1 MEYDSTL
8 MSYTSHLVNPQLD
21 GMFVNVNRVS
31 PTSRFYKVLVV
42 WTNPLPQTLPNE
54 SALLTLTFTYLTGN
68 DSIRFN
74 NTVGGG
80 SFCEYADENQNPM
93 NDIPTSAFYH
103 NGSITNAGPG
113 AAGVITGTAVLCQG
127 VSGIAY
133 SVPPVTN
140 ATGYL
145 WALPSGATIASGEN
159 TNSITVN
166 FSPDASSGILSVSGV
181 NSCGSGQ
188 PSDPFPVT
196 VNPLPNATISGSET
210 ICAGSSTIIQVD
222 LTGSPPWN
230 ITYTDGLTP
239 VNIDGI
245 SSSPFS
251 FTVTPDLTTTYW
263 ITYVSDGNSCSN
275 TGSGNEVIT
284 VNPLPTATISG
295 SETICNGSSGFIQVD
310 LTGASPWNITYTDG
324 STPVNIDGIS
334 SSPFSFTVTPD
345 LTTTYWITYV
355 SDGNSCSNT
364 GSGSVVITV
373 NPIPDP
379 PLVTADSN
387 LLTSSSPLGNQWY
400 YEGTGPIP
408 GATGQTYTVT
418 SNTGYYWCTVTLD
431 DCTSPASNW
440 EWVVVTGIPE
450 SQKNNGFN
458 VFPVPNDGKFKVT
471 ISNIPDDTFT
481 IAIYNQLGSEI
492 YKLNDIRLTNG
503 KTGIEID
510 LGPVS
515 NGVYTVVLRN
525 FDRRIVRK
533 ILITR

>member
-275 TGSGNEVIT
+275 TGSG
-284 VNPLPTATISG
+284 
-295 SETICNGSSGFIQVD
+295 
-310 LTGASPWNITYTDG
+310 
-324 STPVNIDGIS
+324 
-334 SSPFSFTVTPD
+334 
-345 LTTTYWITYV
+345 
-355 SDGNSCSNT
+355 
-364 GSGSVVITV
+364 SVVITV